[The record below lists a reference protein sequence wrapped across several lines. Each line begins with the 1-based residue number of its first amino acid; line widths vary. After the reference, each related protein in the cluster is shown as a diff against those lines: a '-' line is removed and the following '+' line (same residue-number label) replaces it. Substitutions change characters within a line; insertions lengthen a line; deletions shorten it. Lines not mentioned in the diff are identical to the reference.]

1 MLRSARHGNTVPRR
15 RFVLAVAMAAG
26 AAMAV
31 TGLATGASATDR
43 GGSGGGDHRG
53 SQSQPSTQRG
63 GEESVGLYVYLKK
76 DPTQRAYWQNS
87 TQQYLVRAWE
97 GDEYGGVTLEEA
109 QTAVDAAGLKV
120 CGPGAW
126 GVQQDKVYGGVEIF
140 TESPAPN
147 YPKSWFGWVD
157 AGGPIYEAAH
167 WNLDDFF
174 AVPECAAAPPA
185 PSPSATAT
193 PSTPTSSTP
202 TPSVTVPAVPVPPAD
217 APTPEPAVTPV
228 PTPVVTVAPAPQPA
242 ETSTAVPSA
251 APSPTASATSA
262 VVTAVLPAPSSVETK
277 APAVVTQVLAAE
289 PAGAS
294 LAQTGAAPIA
304 GAVAAVLLV
313 AGGGVL
319 LLLRRRSA
327 TR

>member
-1 MLRSARHGNTVPRR
+1 MLRSARHGNTDPRR
-15 RFVLAVAMAAG
+15 GLV
-26 AAMAV
+26 AV
-31 TGLATGASATDR
+31 TAVLTGAVMTIAGLATGASAT
-43 GGSGGGDHRG
+43 GGSHDGHDRDGSHRQDA
-53 SQSQPSTQRG
+53 SRYSSASESTG
-63 GEESVGLYVYLKK
+63 AYVYRKRDTSK
-76 DPTQRAYWQNS
+76 AAYWENS
-87 TQQYLVRAWE
+87 TQQYLVATWPGR
-97 GDEYGGVTLEEA
+97 EYRNLTLEQVQKALEA
-109 QTAVDAAGLKV
+109 EGIELCGAG
-120 CGPGAW
+120 W
-126 GVQQDKVYGGVEIF
+126 GVQEDQVKAP
-140 TESPAPN
+140 ESLFWDTPAPS
-147 YPKSWFGWVD
+147 YPTATIGWP
-157 AGGPIYEAAH
+157 PITHAQH
-167 WNLDDFF
+167 WNLEDFF
-174 AVPECAAAPPA
+174 AVPECASTPVA
-185 PSPSATAT
+185 PSP
-193 PSTPTSSTP
+193 TPTTVPSAPTSPAP
-202 TPSVTVPAVPVPPAD
+202 TPSVTVPAVPDPPAD
-217 APTPEPAVTPV
+217 TPTQEPAVTPV
-228 PTPVVTVAPAPQPA
+228 PTPVVTVAPAPEPA